1 MLKNKEV
8 HSVLGPEL
16 STESTVVSEL
26 GAKAHV
32 PVISF
37 TAKSQ
42 SFSPRASPYFLR
54 TTLDDA
60 HQTKAIAAICQGFEW
75 HEVVILYEDGEY
87 GYQFVSTV
95 NKALQE
101 YAIRIVYMSAIHT
114 TVKNS
119 DLIKEL
125 NKLKTLQTRVFLVHM
140 NTSLG
145 CKLFVHLR
153 KAGMMSE
160 GYAWL
165 ITDSL
170 SNFLPNMDLTCTE
183 SMEGVLGIMPHV
195 PRSKKL
201 DKFKDW
207 WKKNALQMRPD
218 IAMDLNVYGM
228 WAYDTV
234 WALGLAAEMSLP
246 TNSDFSNLNQ
256 TGSESDISNLRV
268 SQFGPRLLSELL
280 LTKFEG
286 LTGEFE
292 LVNRHLQPSAFEI
305 FNMIGTGRKTVGYW
319 IPDKGISPKVTA
331 TGESTYSTSTKNLK
345 KILWPGDTFIK
356 PIGWAIPSS
365 GKLKVG
371 VPKRDEYMEIV
382 NVQTNPL
389 TNETTC
395 SGFSIDIFKAS
406 VKLLPFKLDY
416 EFIPYTGVSKNNNG
430 SYTDMLQKILDKVS
444 LILFPYS
451 LTILCNFI
459 YLVLISI

>member
-1 MLKNKEV
+1 MKNKEV

-16 STESTVVSEL
+16 STESTFVSEV
-26 GAKAHV
+26 GEKAQV

-42 SFSPRASPYFLR
+42 SFSPRASTYFLR
-54 TTLDDA
+54 TTPDDA

-75 HEVVILYEDGEY
+75 HELVILYEDSEY
-87 GYQFVSTV
+87 GSQFVSKV

-101 YAIRIVYMSAIHT
+101 YGIRIAYMSAIRT
-114 TVKNS
+114 TVNNS
-119 DLIKEL
+119 DLIKQL

-145 CKLFVHLR
+145 CKLFVQLR

-160 GYAWL
+160 GYVWL

-218 IAMDLNVYGM
+218 IAMDLNVYGL

-234 WALGLAAEMSLP
+234 WALGLAAEKSLP
-246 TNSDFSNLNQ
+246 TNSDLSNLSQ
-256 TGSESDISNLRV
+256 TRSEF

-280 LTKFEG
+280 LTKFHG
-286 LTGEFE
+286 FTGEFE
-292 LVNRHLQPSAFEI
+292 LVNRNLQPSAFEI

-319 IPDKGISPKVTA
+319 IPDKGISSKLTA
-331 TGESTYSTSTKNLK
+331 TTYSTSTKYLK
-345 KILWPGDTFIK
+345 KILWPGDTFVK

-371 VPKRDEYMEIV
+371 VPNRDEYFEFV
-382 NVQTNPL
+382 NVEINPL

-395 SGFSIDIFKAS
+395 TGFSIDIFKAS
-406 VKLLPFKLDY
+406 LKLLPFNLDY
-416 EFIPYTGVSKNNNG
+416 EFIPYTVSKTSNG
-430 SYTDMLQKILDKVS
+430 SYTDMLRKILDKVS
-444 LILFPYS
+444 LISYFLY
-451 LTILCNFI
+451 LCANINQSDMFCFS
-459 YLVLISI
+459 ISFE